1 MRAQEFITEGQ
12 EKKPVTI
19 YTNPANKGATVDDS
33 IKKSLPVQQIS
44 FDKLQQ
50 WENHKT
56 MQDPRVADWV
66 NNKLLPELQQNGT
79 LDPLSVWN
87 DNGELFV
94 IDGNHRFVAYQQA
107 GYRGRVPVQIVPD
120 NMITIVDTVMSKQ
133 AIAENK
139 AAGINKM
146 FNNLGDPVYAN
157 LQRVALLAMQGRQSE
172 AAGRLQTVI
181 KDADPAV
188 QKKITD
194 AVNNIKPVTINGR
207 VADSSTLDKSKQ
219 HNDWITNTFIPWVQS
234 LLGQQ
239 GVAEARKNPEQN
251 TKYQSGWAELAA
263 WARKNNVWLK
273 PHEWAISMT
282 YVPKLGINPGPGIS
296 EDTPRGIYFYPFQW
310 AYSVKMDKEA
320 LPWADNAPYIQLFQY
335 STGTEL
341 YDPNQIPLASAV
353 AQLKNYGI
361 TDEDIAAE
369 KENYPGISTYNLLVW
384 CLGRKYDDNKRVTIL
399 NKVLRNLGYD
409 YMIDNGKGWI
419 AINEPTQGVVLN
431 PKIID
436 KVVTFN
442 NYTRKKEQGVAEGSL
457 NESAVFLNPNTVVV
471 GQEHGQP
478 LELSPDTLKKVQ
490 AIAAKHGAYYEG
502 NGTDRAYTKGQID
515 RYVGSWDDEVAKT
528 ASPNDPK
535 WLYVLFA
542 NVDENNR
549 VQRVGVDP
557 KDTIFN
563 RLLAGAQDNS
573 FQGIGYTAQAL
584 QKFLQMASEG
594 KYDFVKM
601 SQQPATQENL
611 TRFLKAGEALM
622 WPSNWEQY
630 PNRAGKIAKAATV
643 DVRDQYLATRKAG
656 VYVTGSGHLKAVQ
669 NITGKQ
675 DVAENFADG
684 KNPVKFT
691 VTTPDGYTHSFQ
703 ITLAVHGKH
712 VGHFNF
718 VRSADTDDV
727 NNEAEV
733 ESRWQGQG
741 YGKLLLM
748 KAIDV
753 ANNHGLDFQQDIRGI
768 TDAQQNVYDSLENAG
783 LIVTPGD
790 GFWFLTP
797 QGEQE
802 LNGLNENFADGKNPG
817 RKGLAKRSGVNTKAS
832 VSSLR
837 KTAKNSSGEKQRMA
851 HWLANMKA
859 GRAKAKRK

>member
-87 DNGELFV
+87 NNGELFV

-239 GVAEARKNPEQN
+239 GVAE
-251 TKYQSGWAELAA
+251 
-263 WARKNNVWLK
+263 
-273 PHEWAISMT
+273 
-282 YVPKLGINPGPGIS
+282 
-296 EDTPRGIYFYPFQW
+296 
-310 AYSVKMDKEA
+310 
-320 LPWADNAPYIQLFQY
+320 
-335 STGTEL
+335 
-341 YDPNQIPLASAV
+341 
-353 AQLKNYGI
+353 
-361 TDEDIAAE
+361 
-369 KENYPGISTYNLLVW
+369 
-384 CLGRKYDDNKRVTIL
+384 
-399 NKVLRNLGYD
+399 
-409 YMIDNGKGWI
+409 
-419 AINEPTQGVVLN
+419 
-431 PKIID
+431 
-436 KVVTFN
+436 
-442 NYTRKKEQGVAEGSL
+442 GSL
-457 NESAVFLNPNTVVV
+457 NESAVFLNPTTVVV
-471 GQEHGQP
+471 GQAHGQP

-490 AIAAKHGAYYEG
+490 AIAAKHGAWYEG
-502 NGTDRAYTKGQID
+502 NGTDRSYTKGQID

-718 VRSADTDDV
+718 VRGADTDDV

-768 TDAQQNVYDSLENAG
+768 THAQQNVYDSLENAG
-783 LIVTPGD
+783 SIVTPGD

-802 LNGLNENFADGKNPG
+802 LNGLNENFADGKNPQD
-817 RKGLAKRSGVNTKAS
+817 KGDSKRHGVPTKAS
-832 VSSLR
+832 VSTLR
-837 KTAKNSSGEKQRMA
+837 KVAKQGGRKGQLA
-851 HWLANMKA
+851 HWMANMKA
-859 GRAKAKRK
+859 GRAKAKRNK

>member
-1 MRAQEFITEGQ
+1 MRAQEFITE
-12 EKKPVTI
+12 
-19 YTNPANKGATVDDS
+19 
-33 IKKSLPVQQIS
+33 
-44 FDKLQQ
+44 
-50 WENHKT
+50 
-56 MQDPRVADWV
+56 
-66 NNKLLPELQQNGT
+66 
-79 LDPLSVWN
+79 
-87 DNGELFV
+87 
-94 IDGNHRFVAYQQA
+94 
-107 GYRGRVPVQIVPD
+107 
-120 NMITIVDTVMSKQ
+120 
-133 AIAENK
+133 
-139 AAGINKM
+139 
-146 FNNLGDPVYAN
+146 
-157 LQRVALLAMQGRQSE
+157 
-172 AAGRLQTVI
+172 
-181 KDADPAV
+181 
-188 QKKITD
+188 
-194 AVNNIKPVTINGR
+194 
-207 VADSSTLDKSKQ
+207 
-219 HNDWITNTFIPWVQS
+219 
-234 LLGQQ
+234 Q

-296 EDTPRGIYFYPFQW
+296 EDTPRGIYFYPLQW

-335 STGTEL
+335 STGAEL

-442 NYTRKKEQGVAEGSL
+442 NYTRKKEQG
-457 NESAVFLNPNTVVV
+457 
-471 GQEHGQP
+471 
-478 LELSPDTLKKVQ
+478 
-490 AIAAKHGAYYEG
+490 
-502 NGTDRAYTKGQID
+502 
-515 RYVGSWDDEVAKT
+515 
-528 ASPNDPK
+528 
-535 WLYVLFA
+535 
-542 NVDENNR
+542 
-549 VQRVGVDP
+549 
-557 KDTIFN
+557 
-563 RLLAGAQDNS
+563 
-573 FQGIGYTAQAL
+573 
-584 QKFLQMASEG
+584 M
-594 KYDFVKM
+594 
-601 SQQPATQENL
+601 
-611 TRFLKAGEALM
+611 
-622 WPSNWEQY
+622 
-630 PNRAGKIAKAATV
+630 
-643 DVRDQYLATRKAG
+643 
-656 VYVTGSGHLKAVQ
+656 
-669 NITGKQ
+669 
-675 DVAENFADG
+675 AENFADG
-684 KNPVKFT
+684 KNPLKFT

-768 TDAQQNVYDSLENAG
+768 THAQQNVYDSLENAG
-783 LIVTPGD
+783 SIVTPGD

-802 LNGLNENFADGKNPG
+802 LNGLNENFADGRNPQD
-817 RKGLAKRSGVNTKAS
+817 KGDSKRHGVPTKAS
-832 VSSLR
+832 VGTLR
-837 KTAKNSSGEKQRMA
+837 KVAKQGGRKGQLA
-851 HWLANMKA
+851 HWMANMKA
-859 GRAKAKRK
+859 GRAKAKRNK

>member
-1 MRAQEFITEGQ
+1 MRAQEFITEGAGQ
-12 EKKPVTI
+12 KPIII
-19 YTNPANKGATVDDS
+19 YTNNRGATIDDD
-33 IKKSLPVQQIS
+33 IKKSLPVTQIS
-44 FDKLQQ
+44 FDKLHM
-50 WENHKT
+50 WESHKS
-56 MQDPRVADWV
+56 MKDPKVADWV
-66 NNKLLPELQQNGT
+66 NNKLLPELEQNGI
-79 LDPLSVWN
+79 LKPLLVWN
-87 DNGELFV
+87 NDGEFFV
-94 IDGNHRFVAYQQA
+94 IDGNHRFIAYQEA

-120 NMITIVDTVMSKQ
+120 NMITVSDTVPGQQGM
-133 AIAENK
+133 AENK

-239 GVAEARKNPEQN
+239 GVAE
-251 TKYQSGWAELAA
+251 
-263 WARKNNVWLK
+263 
-273 PHEWAISMT
+273 
-282 YVPKLGINPGPGIS
+282 
-296 EDTPRGIYFYPFQW
+296 
-310 AYSVKMDKEA
+310 
-320 LPWADNAPYIQLFQY
+320 
-335 STGTEL
+335 
-341 YDPNQIPLASAV
+341 
-353 AQLKNYGI
+353 
-361 TDEDIAAE
+361 
-369 KENYPGISTYNLLVW
+369 
-384 CLGRKYDDNKRVTIL
+384 
-399 NKVLRNLGYD
+399 
-409 YMIDNGKGWI
+409 
-419 AINEPTQGVVLN
+419 
-431 PKIID
+431 
-436 KVVTFN
+436 
-442 NYTRKKEQGVAEGSL
+442 
-457 NESAVFLNPNTVVV
+457 
-471 GQEHGQP
+471 
-478 LELSPDTLKKVQ
+478 
-490 AIAAKHGAYYEG
+490 
-502 NGTDRAYTKGQID
+502 
-515 RYVGSWDDEVAKT
+515 
-528 ASPNDPK
+528 
-535 WLYVLFA
+535 
-542 NVDENNR
+542 
-549 VQRVGVDP
+549 
-557 KDTIFN
+557 
-563 RLLAGAQDNS
+563 
-573 FQGIGYTAQAL
+573 
-584 QKFLQMASEG
+584 
-594 KYDFVKM
+594 
-601 SQQPATQENL
+601 
-611 TRFLKAGEALM
+611 
-622 WPSNWEQY
+622 
-630 PNRAGKIAKAATV
+630 
-643 DVRDQYLATRKAG
+643 
-656 VYVTGSGHLKAVQ
+656 GSGK
-669 NITGKQ
+669 ITGKQ
-675 DVAENFADG
+675 SAIALIKQIIENPKISNIDKKLAKEMYSQLSTNEGKKWELSKGLAMVGIPGAILGAAALHNPNPSTAVTKEPSAHIQQAPKKASITQKTFQQIQPGMSYSQIVTILGKEGELTAQSNVAEFDTRMYSWKGTGMTLGGNMNIMIQNGKVISKAQFGLVDESVEQGVAENFADG

-817 RKGLAKRSGVNTKAS
+817 RKGLSKRVGVNTKAS

-837 KTAKNSSGEKQRMA
+837 KTAKNSSGEKQRMS

>member
-1 MRAQEFITEGQ
+1 MRAQEFITEGAGQ
-12 EKKPVTI
+12 KPIII
-19 YTNPANKGATVDDS
+19 YTNNRGATIDDD
-33 IKKSLPVQQIS
+33 IKKSLPVTQIS
-44 FDKLQQ
+44 FDKLHM
-50 WENHKT
+50 WESHKS
-56 MQDPRVADWV
+56 MKDLKVADWV
-66 NNKLLPELQQNGT
+66 NNKLLPELEQNGI
-79 LDPLSVWN
+79 LKPLLVWN
-87 DNGELFV
+87 NNGEFFV
-94 IDGNHRFVAYQQA
+94 IDGNHRFIAYQEA
-107 GYRGRVPVQIVPD
+107 GYQGRVPVQIVPD
-120 NMITIVDTVMSKQ
+120 NMITVSDTVPGQQGM
-133 AIAENK
+133 AENK

-239 GVAEARKNPEQN
+239 GVAE
-251 TKYQSGWAELAA
+251 
-263 WARKNNVWLK
+263 
-273 PHEWAISMT
+273 
-282 YVPKLGINPGPGIS
+282 
-296 EDTPRGIYFYPFQW
+296 
-310 AYSVKMDKEA
+310 
-320 LPWADNAPYIQLFQY
+320 
-335 STGTEL
+335 
-341 YDPNQIPLASAV
+341 
-353 AQLKNYGI
+353 
-361 TDEDIAAE
+361 
-369 KENYPGISTYNLLVW
+369 
-384 CLGRKYDDNKRVTIL
+384 
-399 NKVLRNLGYD
+399 
-409 YMIDNGKGWI
+409 
-419 AINEPTQGVVLN
+419 
-431 PKIID
+431 
-436 KVVTFN
+436 
-442 NYTRKKEQGVAEGSL
+442 
-457 NESAVFLNPNTVVV
+457 
-471 GQEHGQP
+471 
-478 LELSPDTLKKVQ
+478 
-490 AIAAKHGAYYEG
+490 
-502 NGTDRAYTKGQID
+502 
-515 RYVGSWDDEVAKT
+515 
-528 ASPNDPK
+528 
-535 WLYVLFA
+535 
-542 NVDENNR
+542 
-549 VQRVGVDP
+549 
-557 KDTIFN
+557 
-563 RLLAGAQDNS
+563 
-573 FQGIGYTAQAL
+573 
-584 QKFLQMASEG
+584 
-594 KYDFVKM
+594 
-601 SQQPATQENL
+601 
-611 TRFLKAGEALM
+611 
-622 WPSNWEQY
+622 
-630 PNRAGKIAKAATV
+630 
-643 DVRDQYLATRKAG
+643 
-656 VYVTGSGHLKAVQ
+656 
-669 NITGKQ
+669 
-675 DVAENFADG
+675 NFADG

-718 VRSADTDDV
+718 VRGADTDDV